1 MSLSRLRIASAAAL
15 AFALLGAST
24 ARAAGTTAPPKAEEK
39 KEAELYLSLTGGPMF
54 GFGSTHQWASVCP
67 SAPAIG
73 FAPGCTTTSPVGFI
87 ADLRL
92 GMNFNGLALELFGL
106 GAGDWTSAT
115 LESNGAA
122 SARMDVGRVGGG
134 GGGGIRFLGK
144 KSFTRFQ
151 IGGGGGVLVRHVYTT
166 MSSLDG
172 SSVDYVAPMVRADL
186 GFILAGFL
194 SVGVLGYVEFTGEVN
209 VAPNFD
215 ALGPGADQ
223 LEAAIGP
230 TTVFEGP
237 QYFLGPV
244 VGFQFGG

>member
-1 MSLSRLRIASAAAL
+1 MAIVASALFTAGVAH
-15 AFALLGAST
+15 AAST
-24 ARAAGTTAPPKAEEK
+24 VAPPKAEEK
-39 KEAELYLSLTGGPMF
+39 KEAQLYLSLTGGPMF
-54 GFGSTHQWASVCP
+54 GFGSTHQWATVCP
-67 SAPAIG
+67 SAPAVG

-92 GMNFNGLALELFGL
+92 GVNFDGFALELFGL

-115 LESNGAA
+115 LESESAA

-144 KSFTRFQ
+144 EAFTRFQ
-151 IGGGGGVLVRHVYTT
+151 VGGGGGVLVRHVYTSV
-166 MSSLDG
+166 SSLDG

-186 GFILAGFL
+186 GIILAGFL
-194 SVGVLGYVEFTGEVN
+194 SVGVLGYVEFTGNVN
-209 VAPNFD
+209 VAPHFD
-215 ALGPGADQ
+215 ALGPGAD
-223 LEAAIGP
+223 AIEGAVGP

>member
-1 MSLSRLRIASAAAL
+1 MGTIARRVRPTGIVIAL
-15 AFALLGAST
+15 CLGASS
-24 ARAAGTTAPPKAEEK
+24 ANAETTVAPPKAEEK

-54 GFGSTHQWASVCP
+54 GFGSTHQWATVCP
-67 SAPAIG
+67 SAPALG
-73 FAPGCTTTSPVGFI
+73 FAPGCTTTSPVGFV

-106 GAGDWTSAT
+106 GAGDWTSAS
-115 LESNGAA
+115 LQ
-122 SARMDVGRVGGG
+122 SANSATMRMDVGRVGGG

-144 KSFTRFQ
+144 KAFTRFQ
-151 IGGGGGVLVRHVYTT
+151 LGGGGGVLVRHVYTT

-186 GFILAGFL
+186 GFILANFL
-194 SVGVLGYVEFTGEVN
+194 SIGVLGYVEFAGDVN

-215 ALGPGADQ
+215 ALGPGGDQ
-223 LEAAIGP
+223 LEATIGP
-230 TTVFEGP
+230 TRVFEGP